1 MDIYTMPGFIQMH
14 IFVNRQKKQKKNGM
28 NLINNPLSR
37 HCAGIVWHEEETE
50 HMAEHSK
57 TIYIRHGLNGFPY
70 AAYTENWRFIANFRH
85 LRDARKHWQKEI
97 KLGLVRLVRDL

>member
-1 MDIYTMPGFIQMH
+1 
-14 IFVNRQKKQKKNGM
+14 
-28 NLINNPLSR
+28 
-37 HCAGIVWHEEETE
+37 
-50 HMAEHSK
+50 MAEHSK

-97 KLGLVRLVRDL
+97 KLGLVRLVRDLQAGSGRPFSRALVLFARFESELHGSASVYCRFKAFVPSNGQ

>member
-1 MDIYTMPGFIQMH
+1 
-14 IFVNRQKKQKKNGM
+14 
-28 NLINNPLSR
+28 
-37 HCAGIVWHEEETE
+37 
-50 HMAEHSK
+50 MAEHSK